1 MAETLTIDETPAD
14 QPEFSAEEQDSLA
27 LGQQL
32 QAEAD
37 AANPLLAGKFK
48 DQGELEKAYLELQSK
63 LGEDKPEPSQE
74 QEQSEPSEFYN
85 KDGSVNYDTV
95 SSDYGEQ
102 LGSVFK
108 ENSIDPYEMSGYFD
122 ENGSLSD
129 EHYAQLEKAGLGRD
143 LVDQYLQGSGA
154 VATADLSQNE
164 VNAIKQSVGGEDEYN
179 QIIQWAGQ
187 NLAQEQ
193 IQGFD
198 ALVETGNAV
207 AIQMAVAGLQSMYE
221 SNMGKDG
228 KMLTGKAAPT
238 TGTAFRSQAE
248 LVAAMADPR
257 YDRDP
262 AYRQDVVDK
271 LERSNLQF

>member
-1 MAETLTIDETPAD
+1 MADTLTMNETPAD
-14 QPEFSAEEQDSLA
+14 QPEFSADEQDSLA
-27 LGQQL
+27 VGQQL

-85 KDGSVNYDTV
+85 TDGSVNYDTV
-95 SSDYGEQ
+95 TSDYGDQ

-154 VATADLSQNE
+154 VATADLSQND
-164 VNAIKQSVGGEDEYN
+164 VNAIKESVGGEDEYN
-179 QIIQWAGQ
+179 QIIQWAGE

-221 SNMGKDG
+221 SKMGKDG
-228 KMLTGKAAPT
+228 KMLTGKAAPS

-248 LVAAMADPR
+248 LVQAMADPR

-262 AYRQDVVDK
+262 AYRQDVVEK
-271 LERSNLQF
+271 LERSNINF